1 MSIFFS
7 VATGGFYASELR
19 EDYDVAGTW
28 PADAVE
34 IDEAVTEGDLRAAI
48 CRGDAIMLIDGK
60 WTFTP
65 APAPPFAPIATAYL
79 DSVRVIREQVLNRLA
94 GIGMAA
100 LLAADTM
107 TAQAVASARQALLDI
122 TVVPDVLGATDLD
135 SLKAAV
141 KSAYAAI
148 IAAAPPV
155 IREAFDPAA
164 I

>member
-34 IDEAVTEGDLRAAI
+34 IDDAVTEGDLREAV
-48 CRGDAIMLIDGK
+48 CRGDAITLFEGK
-60 WTFTP
+60 FSFTR
-65 APAPPFAPIATAYL
+65 APAPPFAPIASAYL

-122 TVVPDVLGATDLD
+122 TVVPDVMGATDLD

-141 KSAYAAI
+141 KSAYSAI